1 LNDLLLFA
9 EQSLAERVL
18 AQTGLL
24 REVAN
29 AHAEA
34 TAAREAKLQAEDA
47 AACKIQHVKEAMA
60 RQAHKDV
67 TDLKKKV
74 EDAEQK
80 AKDAAFDLQV
90 VVEGRSLIIARS

>member
-1 LNDLLLFA
+1 
-9 EQSLAERVL
+9 
-18 AQTGLL
+18 
-24 REVAN
+24 
-29 AHAEA
+29 
-34 TAAREAKLQAEDA
+34 
-47 AACKIQHVKEAMA
+47 MA